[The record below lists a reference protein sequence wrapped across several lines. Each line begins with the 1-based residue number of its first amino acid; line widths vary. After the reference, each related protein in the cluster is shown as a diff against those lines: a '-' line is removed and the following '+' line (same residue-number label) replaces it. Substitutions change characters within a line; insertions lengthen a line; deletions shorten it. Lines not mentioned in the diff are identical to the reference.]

1 MRKKLFLYLWLLTPV
16 VLLAYH
22 YGPGQSGLARD
33 AAAQLIATARACE
46 ANEDWRGAMEAYA
59 EALGK
64 LPGTDT
70 TTRWSLRLAQ
80 SKARM
85 RSGELPES
93 ITDFEGLLTD
103 VEAGG
108 GTPAQAEEVR
118 ANLGTAQYYAGWLM
132 RLEGA
137 KTEEWTVPVESA
149 RQQFRLLAE
158 EKLGGDPAVAKQYQ
172 ENLEATVR
180 LARMDLTEL
189 QGMPLPKFCQGCKN
203 VSQKCRCQ
211 CQSKSKKPA
220 EKEPKDARGAGTGE
234 PPRGGS

>member
-46 ANEDWRGAMEAYA
+46 AKEDWRGAMEAYA

-64 LPGTDT
+64 LPATDA

-93 ITDFEGLLTD
+93 ITDFEGLLVD
-103 VEAGG
+103 VDAGG
-108 GTPAQAEEVR
+108 GTPAQVEEVR
-118 ANLGTAQYYAGWLM
+118 ANLGMAQYYAGWLM

-137 KTEEWTVPVESA
+137 KAEEWTVPVESA

-158 EKLGGDPAVAKQYQ
+158 DKLGGDATVAKQYQ

-189 QGMPLPKFCQGCKN
+189 QGMPLPKFCKGCKN